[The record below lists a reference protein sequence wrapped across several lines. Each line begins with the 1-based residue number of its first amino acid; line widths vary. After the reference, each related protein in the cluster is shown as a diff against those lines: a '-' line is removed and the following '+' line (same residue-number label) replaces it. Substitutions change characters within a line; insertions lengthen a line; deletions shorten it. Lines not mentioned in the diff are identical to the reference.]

1 MWELDHKEV
10 WALKNWCIWTVVL
23 VKTLESP
30 SNCKEIQPVNPK
42 GNQSWIF
49 IGRTDAETE
58 IPILRPPDAKNWLIR
73 KDPDAGN
80 DWMQEEKG
88 KAEDEMI
95 GWHRRWTWV
104 WANSGSWWWTFAWHA
119 AVPGVS
125 KGWTRL
131 SNWTELNWSSLSSLL
146 DKYKLIYKYKLILD
160 SITNSTDMNMSKLW
174 EIVKDTEAWHP
185 AVHRVAKRQ
194 K

>member
-30 SNCKEIQPVNPK
+30 SNCKEIQSVHPK

-49 IGRTDAETE
+49 TGRTDAETE
-58 IPILRPPDAKNWLIR
+58 IPILRTPDVKNWLIR
-73 KDPDAGN
+73 KDPDSGN
-80 DWMQEEKG
+80 DWRQEEKG
-88 KAEDEMI
+88 KTEDEMI

-104 WANSGSWWWTFAWHA
+104 WASSGSWWWTVAWHA
-119 AVPGVS
+119 AVHGVA

-146 DKYKLIYKYKLILD
+146 AKYKLILD
-160 SITNSTDMNMSKLW
+160 SITNSTDLNMSKLG
-174 EIVKDTEAWHP
+174 ESEGHRSLASCGPQGSKETETT
-185 AVHRVAKRQ
+185 
-194 K
+194 